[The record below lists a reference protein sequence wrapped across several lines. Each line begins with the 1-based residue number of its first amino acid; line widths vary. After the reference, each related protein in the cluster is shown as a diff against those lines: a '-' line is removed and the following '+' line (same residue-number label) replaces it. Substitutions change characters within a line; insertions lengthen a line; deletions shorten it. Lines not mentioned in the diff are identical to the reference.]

1 MMEQENKK
9 IQFEFLPLTLS
20 IETLGGESTPIVKRG
35 TPLPVERSQ
44 IFSTAIDNQEQV
56 EIKVLLG
63 ERPLAS
69 KNLELGCCYLKD
81 IPPAPRQVPQIAV
94 TFKVD
99 KYCVVTVEAVE
110 KKSGRKIEAILQEEE
125 LTLTNEVIDRLIREA
140 TENQQEDKARSLMTS
155 ADLRIQEDQKNNT
168 ITDITRKIEAIVG
181 EIGIALMDRD
191 ITSITQKTK
200 ELEELLAKPRQTSP
214 YFGYDDLFSSFF
226 APKTT
231 KRAVRPQQKVAP
243 SNVEKPE
250 PKTSLSEVPTVTTT
264 FVQNFLESIDPELEL
279 KRLGAWEALN
289 SNRPE
294 GRRQATHSMR
304 EVLRLLLDKLSPAEK
319 VQKTPWYKRPESG
332 ASITRAMKIRYAIAK
347 DSNEISESTFS
358 LIRDMSATV
367 ESMYAKLSA
376 QSHTE
381 KKTTITATRMYLIA
395 CETTIGLIATA
406 RM

>member
-1 MMEQENKK
+1 MVEQEHKK
-9 IQFEFLPLTLS
+9 MQFEFLPLTLS
-20 IETLGGESTPIVKRG
+20 METLGGKSTPLVKRG
-35 TPLPVERSQ
+35 TPLPTERSQ
-44 IFSTAIDNQEQV
+44 TFSTAADNQKSV
-56 EIKVLLG
+56 EIHVLLG

-69 KNLELGCCYLKD
+69 KNLSLGSCLLED
-81 IPPAPRQVPQIAV
+81 IPPAPKGLPQITV

-99 KYCVVTVEAVE
+99 KYCGVTVEAIE
-110 KKSGRKIEAILQEEE
+110 KQSGRKIEAKLVKEQLI
-125 LTLTNEVIDRLIREA
+125 LTNERIDRILKEA
-140 TENQQEDKARSLMTS
+140 RENQQEDKARSLITS
-155 ADLRIQEDQKNNT
+155 AEQRIQQNQKGGT
-168 ITDITRKIEAIVG
+168 VTETTRKIESTVG
-181 EIGIALMDRD
+181 EIGIALINKD
-191 ITSITQKTK
+191 TKLITQKTK
-200 ELEELLAKPRQTSP
+200 ELETLLAEPITTSLD
-214 YFGYDDLFSSFF
+214 FNDLFSSLFT
-226 APKTT
+226 PQTT
-231 KRAVRPQQKVAP
+231 RRAVKPQQKATP
-243 SNVEKPE
+243 SKVEKPE

-294 GRRQATHSMR
+294 GRVQATHSMR

-319 VQKTPWYKRPESG
+319 VQKTSWYKRPDSG
-332 ASITRAMKIRYAIAK
+332 ASITRGMKIRYAIAG

-381 KKTTITATRMYLIA
+381 KKTTFTATRMYLIA

-406 RM
+406 RL